1 MSTITTKDGTEIYT
15 LFLLDFGQHH
25 RFAVMASRNGKKVLG
40 INFST
45 PIVLYVPRPHVG
57 LQRQACPRA
66 ARKSGIYRSLRSLQV
81 AAQVPSAGTIILHRV
96 AFGADADSTR
106 AGASARC
113 LKRAPHSTS
122 NPR

>member
-57 LQRQACPRA
+57 
-66 ARKSGIYRSLRSLQV
+66 
-81 AAQVPSAGTIILHRV
+81 
-96 AFGADADSTR
+96 
-106 AGASARC
+106 
-113 LKRAPHSTS
+113 
-122 NPR
+122 